1 MKHLAAALTLAA
13 LLAGCGTTVVGPAAL
28 KAPSQAQAMAANPF
42 MGLDEL
48 EVKKGGPSDWYT
60 RTQRHLSAL
69 TPKNG
74 RLWVL
79 DNPTGVEVLHNTQ
92 EITNP
97 KKLAQIADAIDEA
110 AENEFQDPDLREEA
124 HEFAAMIR
132 ESL

>member
-1 MKHLAAALTLAA
+1 MKYIAAVLTLAA
-13 LLAGCGTTVVGPAAL
+13 LLAGCGTAPVGPAVL
-28 KAPSQAQAMAANPF
+28 KASAQAQAAAANPF

-48 EVKKGGPSDWYT
+48 SIKKGGPSDWYT
-60 RTQRHLSAL
+60 RTHRHLSAL
-69 TPKNG
+69 TPKKG

-97 KKLAQIADAIDEA
+97 KKLAQIADAIEDA
-110 AENEFQDPDLREEA
+110 AANEFQDPDFQKEA
-124 HEFAAMIR
+124 RAFAAMIR